1 MKTEFILEDTKK
13 FGEFSMD
20 LIDIFLTN
28 YRDSYKKAKRKIEY
42 GPFYKELFENSS
54 KLSYEQY
61 KKKEQ
66 QRFYNLLGHLQKQGL
81 VKRIKESSHS
91 KWKITE
97 KGEKKLDELK
107 LKKEN
112 KLPYKVYTKENDKEG
127 KLKIVIFD
135 IPEEEKRKRDWLR
148 QNLIALGFSML
159 QKSVWISKNK
169 LPKDFIDDLKNLD
182 ILHCIEIF
190 SVDKKGTLERNF

>member
-1 MKTEFILEDTKK
+1 MKTEFILEATKK
-13 FGEFSMD
+13 FGEFSID
-20 LIDIFLTN
+20 LIDILLTN
-28 YRDSYKKAKRKIEY
+28 YHDSYKKAKRKIKY

-66 QRFYNLLGHLQKQGL
+66 QRFYNLLGYLQKQGL
-81 VKRIKESSHS
+81 VKRTKENNRS
-91 KWKITE
+91 KWKITK
-97 KGEKKLDELK
+97 KGEKKLNELK

-112 KLPYKVYTKENDKEG
+112 KLPYKIYTKESDRDG

-135 IPEEEKRKRDWLR
+135 IPEEEKRKRNWLR
-148 QNLIALGFSML
+148 ENLIALGFSML

-182 ILHCIEIF
+182 ILHYVEIF
-190 SVDKKGTLERNF
+190 SIDKKGTLEGNF